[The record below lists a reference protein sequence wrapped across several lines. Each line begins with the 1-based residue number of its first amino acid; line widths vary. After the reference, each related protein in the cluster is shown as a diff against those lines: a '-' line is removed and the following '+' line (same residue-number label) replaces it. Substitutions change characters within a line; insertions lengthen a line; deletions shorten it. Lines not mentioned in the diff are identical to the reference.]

1 MVFLQSICVKFSHL
15 FCNSFRLIEANGP
28 YHTKGP
34 LVQDN
39 EWVHSVMIYSGPNT
53 GIRVHVNGDVKTD
66 NSRGTSSK
74 EALNSS
80 GRVVVGR
87 RYVETDK
94 AYCSTMVDELMLWNR
109 SLTTREV
116 EHLISLY

>member
-1 MVFLQSICVKFSHL
+1 MQSIFVQFTHL
-15 FCNSFRLIEANGP
+15 FCNSFRLIEANGT
-28 YHTKGP
+28 YNTKGP

-39 EWVHSVMIYSGPNT
+39 EWIHAVMIYNGPNT
-53 GIRVHVNGDVKTD
+53 GIRVHVNGEVKTD
-66 NSRGTSSK
+66 NSRTTSSK

-80 GRVVVGR
+80 GHVVVSR

-94 AYCSTMVDELMLWNR
+94 AYCSTMMDELMLWDR
-109 SLTTREV
+109 SLTPEEA

>member
-1 MVFLQSICVKFSHL
+1 MLFLHSIFVQFSHL
-15 FCNSFRLIEANGP
+15 FCNSFRLIEANGT

-34 LVQDN
+34 SVQDN
-39 EWVHSVMIYSGPNT
+39 EWVHAAIIYNGPNT

-66 NSRGTSSK
+66 NGRSASNK
-74 EALNSS
+74 EEST
-80 GRVVVGR
+80 GRVVIGR

-94 AYCSTMVDELMLWNR
+94 AYCSVTVDELMLWNR
-109 SLTTREV
+109 SLTSEEA